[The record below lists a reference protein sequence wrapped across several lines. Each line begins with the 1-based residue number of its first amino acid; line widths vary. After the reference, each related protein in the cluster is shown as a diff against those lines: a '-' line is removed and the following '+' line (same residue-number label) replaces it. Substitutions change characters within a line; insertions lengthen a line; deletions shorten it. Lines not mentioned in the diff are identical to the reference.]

1 MKKISEILEELRNSI
16 ISRNAKMYD
25 DRMND
30 LVDAIILRKER
41 FGHSKYSKI
50 VEDIRKILSED
61 ENFRKFKVLEKF
73 ESMIPEHE
81 KDLGIS
87 LKETIKEEI
96 VKLLKESDNISKVRQ
111 MIYDFQQGR
120 QSGVPFGIV
129 EAIIES
135 GDELLIDYFVEHLP
149 IFKNLSALKGLD
161 FQSLNILKNE
171 GFKLNFDE
179 EIKTFYYKKFSDND
193 RVSFEAHFYFP
204 KYSKSRTPICVRT
217 IMENN
222 GTYYWNDAREWDV
235 VYEKD
240 KISKNLENTIKTF
253 LKVFSK
259 ILKERTN

>member
-87 LKETIKEEI
+87 LKEVIQEEI
-96 VKLLKESDNISKVRQ
+96 VKLLKEK
-111 MIYDFQQGR
+111 
-120 QSGVPFGIV
+120 
-129 EAIIES
+129 
-135 GDELLIDYFVEHLP
+135 H
-149 IFKNLSALKGLD
+149 
-161 FQSLNILKNE
+161 
-171 GFKLNFDE
+171 
-179 EIKTFYYKKFSDND
+179 
-193 RVSFEAHFYFP
+193 
-204 KYSKSRTPICVRT
+204 
-217 IMENN
+217 
-222 GTYYWNDAREWDV
+222 
-235 VYEKD
+235 
-240 KISKNLENTIKTF
+240 
-253 LKVFSK
+253 
-259 ILKERTN
+259 